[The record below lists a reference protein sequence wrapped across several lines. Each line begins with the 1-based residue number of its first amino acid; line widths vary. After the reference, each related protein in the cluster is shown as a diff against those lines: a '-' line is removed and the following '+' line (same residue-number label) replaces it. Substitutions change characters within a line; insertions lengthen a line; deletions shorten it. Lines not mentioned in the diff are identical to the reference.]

1 MNISIPPGGE
11 NPPTKEP
18 STREPTKTEGRE
30 NPEHPGE
37 EIKETTPLN
46 PIECLPQK
54 LVYPTKTARKAEHQD
69 SQKQTKRVT

>member
-1 MNISIPPGGE
+1 ME
-11 NPPTKEP
+11 ERATL
-18 STREPTKTEGRE
+18 
-30 NPEHPGE
+30 EHPDK